1 MGRYVVTRVLIALP
15 VLFLVTILVFTMI
28 HLAPGDPV
36 TNMVGEGVV
45 DPATIAQLRAQ
56 LGLDRP
62 VAVQYGIW
70 LVHALHGD
78 LGFSFR
84 SHKAVAAAIGERLPM
99 TIVLSVLS
107 LMTACAVAVPLGI
120 LAAVRRNSGWDILS
134 SVAAAFGVALPPFWL
149 GILLIYVFAVRGHL
163 LPPSGYADPDSSL
176 LAQGKY
182 MILPTI
188 TLASGYAAVVMRL
201 ARSAMLEVLGEDYVR
216 TARAKGLAAITVT
229 GRHALRNAWLPIIT
243 IVGLEFGRLLGGAV
257 VTETIF
263 ALPGIGRLAVD
274 AVLSRD
280 YSTLQAVALI
290 MAMSLIAANLAADV
304 VYAALD
310 PRVRYG

>member
-1 MGRYVVTRVLIALP
+1 VGRYVATRALIALP
-15 VLFLVTILVFTMI
+15 VLLLVTILVFTMI

-45 DPATIAQLRAQ
+45 DPATIAQLRLQ

-62 VAVQYGIW
+62 LAVQYSIW
-70 LVHALHGD
+70 LVHAVHGD

-84 SHKAVAAAIGERLPM
+84 SHKAVSAAIGERLPL
-99 TIVLSVLS
+99 TIALSVLS
-107 LMTACAVAVPLGI
+107 LLTSCAVAVPLGV
-120 LAAVRRNSGWDILS
+120 LAAVRRNSGWDLLCS
-134 SVAAAFGVALPPFWL
+134 GAAALGLAMPAFWL
-149 GILLIYVFAVRGHL
+149 GTLLIFLFAVRAHW
-163 LPPSGYADPDSSL
+163 LPPSGYADPGSSL
-176 LAQGKY
+176 IVQGKF

-201 ARSAMLEVLGEDYVR
+201 ARSAMLEVLGEDFVR
-216 TARAKGLAAITVT
+216 TARAKGLAAATVM
-229 GRHALRNAWLPIIT
+229 GRHVLANAWLPIIT

-280 YSTLQAVALI
+280 YPTLQAVALF
-290 MAMSLIAANLAADV
+290 MAMSLVAANVAADV

>member
-1 MGRYVVTRVLIALP
+1 VGRYVATRALIALP

-45 DPATIAQLRAQ
+45 DPATIAQLRVQ
-56 LGLDRP
+56 LRLDRP
-62 VAVQYGIW
+62 LVVQYGIW
-70 LVHALHGD
+70 FVHALHGD

-107 LMTACAVAVPLGI
+107 LMTACALAVPLGI

-134 SVAAAFGVALPPFWL
+134 SVAAAFGVAMPAFWL
-149 GILLIYVFAVRGHL
+149 GILLIYVFAVRAHW
-163 LPPSGYADPDSSL
+163 LPPSGYADPGSSL
-176 LAQGKY
+176 LVQGKY
-182 MILPTI
+182 MVLPAI

-201 ARSAMLEVLGEDYVR
+201 TRSAMLEVLGEDYVR
-216 TARAKGLAAITVT
+216 TARAKGVAAVTVI

-280 YSTLQAVALI
+280 YPTLQAVALF
-290 MAMSLIAANLAADV
+290 MAMSLIAANLVADV